1 MGKITIEELKNYLRT
16 SKSVEFEYEKTD
28 GTKRLAQ
35 GTLSESFI
43 PEEKRPKKDS
53 EYKAGNNIRYF
64 DVDLNEWRSIAAS
77 VEEVELKSV
86 TMIVIKG
93 EEGEEED
100 GSDD

>member
-1 MGKITIEELKNYLRT
+1 MGKITIEELKDYLRT
-16 SKSVEFEYEKTD
+16 SKSVEFEYEKAD

-53 EYKAGNNIRYF
+53 EYKPGNNVRYF
-64 DVDLNEWRSIAAS
+64 DIDLNEWRSIAAT

-86 TMIVIKG
+86 TMIVIK
-93 EEGEEED
+93 EEKED
-100 GSDD
+100 GSDN